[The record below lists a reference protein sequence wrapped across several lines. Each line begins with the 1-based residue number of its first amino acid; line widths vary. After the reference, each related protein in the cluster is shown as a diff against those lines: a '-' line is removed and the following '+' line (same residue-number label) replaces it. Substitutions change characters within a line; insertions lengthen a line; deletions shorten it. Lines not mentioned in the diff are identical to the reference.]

1 MGTSKIQ
8 IPKKIRVEDFEST
21 YKEIIEKIGFAFNP
35 FSDEVYQVLS
45 GGLDSSSINR
55 QISQVTVKTNG
66 TGGIIGDIQIKTTV
80 NGRIRGVVVISANN
94 AVNPTVYPT
103 SAPFVNFTTN
113 GQQLTILSIVG
124 LPINSEFNLVLELIV

>member
-55 QISQVTVKTNG
+55 QISQVTVKTDS
-66 TGGIIGDIQIKTTV
+66 TGAIIGQVQIKTTV
-80 NGRIRGVVVISANN
+80 NGRVKGVIVISANN
-94 AVNPTVYPT
+94 AINPTVYPT
-103 SAPFVNFTTN
+103 SAPFVSFKTN
-113 GQQLTILSIVG
+113 CQQLTILNILG
-124 LPINSEFNLVLELIV
+124 LPASSEFNLVLELIV